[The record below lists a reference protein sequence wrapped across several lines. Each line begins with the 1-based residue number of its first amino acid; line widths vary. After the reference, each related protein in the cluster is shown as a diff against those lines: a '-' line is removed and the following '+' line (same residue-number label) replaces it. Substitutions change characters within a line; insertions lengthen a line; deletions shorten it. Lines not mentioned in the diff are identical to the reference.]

1 MWLTVSGITVMRLV
15 PQGPSWWCMP
25 CLVKMDASKE
35 DSGSLVGHVASPFDL
50 FRTFLVVRG
59 NTLTETAYPGQA
71 Q

>member
-50 FRTFLVVRG
+50 FQILLGHGLFCVSYQNL
-59 NTLTETAYPGQA
+59 LS
-71 Q
+71 